1 MANASPPSASTT
13 TTTPSS
19 AWSRLV
25 QLTRTASEGSRTKST
40 GSLRQSSQASSPSSH
55 MPSSLRPAKKRRV
68 PESPPPRFAAKHLAP
83 LSPEVD
89 GMLNMSPR
97 KSTDHISSSPITNH
111 DCITACPCRVE
122 DVECVASQQQKDNA
136 RPDPPLVG
144 RQQPS
149 KASESDQDA
158 TSRRQRTGS
167 CPSPTQRMPS
177 PAPRPDGLDTT
188 RNGALPQSGELPTAG
203 ISAYKNK
210 AAKEPTSSNTCD
222 FAKLKDEDLVGR
234 VVSETEQPS
243 TAPNLLATATGLQE
257 GDQNSVNKTP
267 ISKRQSPAPASTDE
281 SSQLA
286 TPSSS
291 PTTKPDTRTND
302 TQPDAFKPHKSTPAL
317 KTKRRLTLHGG
328 SYERQTPHKK
338 RKTQTKRK
346 DGVQTTLSLA
356 IGSSAGMRECKL
368 CDTVYNPFH
377 PEDVKVHTKRHAAA
391 VKRERKSEGISGLT
405 ENSLVE

>member
-1 MANASPPSASTT
+1 MANASPPSAST

-25 QLTRTASEGSRTKST
+25 QLTRTASEGSRTKSS
-40 GSLRQSSQASSPSSH
+40 GSLRQPRQASSPSSH
-55 MPSSLRPAKKRRV
+55 TPSSVRPAKNRRV
-68 PESPPPRFAAKHLAP
+68 PESPPPRSAANHLAP
-83 LSPEVD
+83 LSPELN

-97 KSTDHISSSPITNH
+97 KSTDQISSSPISNH

-122 DVECVASQQQKDNA
+122 DVECVALQQQKDNA
-136 RPDPPLVG
+136 RPDSPRTG
-144 RQQPS
+144 RQQPA
-149 KASESDQDA
+149 KAGEFDQDA
-158 TSRRQRTGS
+158 TPRRQRTGS
-167 CPSPTQRMPS
+167 RPSPSQRMPS
-177 PAPRPDGLDTT
+177 PALRPDGLDTR
-188 RNGALPQSGELPTAG
+188 RNGALPHSGEQPTAK
-203 ISAYKNK
+203 IPAYKNK
-210 AAKEPTSSNTCD
+210 AAKEPASSDPCD
-222 FAKLKDEDLVGR
+222 FANLEDEDFVGR

-243 TAPNLLATATGLQE
+243 TAPSFSATATGLQE
-257 GDQNSVNKTP
+257 GDQNSVNKTT
-267 ISKRQSPAPASTDE
+267 ISKRQSPSPAGTDE

-291 PTTKPDTRTND
+291 PTTKPGTRTND
-302 TQPDAFKPHKSTPAL
+302 TQTDATKPHKSAPAP
-317 KTKRRLTLHGG
+317 KAKRRLTLHGG
-328 SYERQTPHKK
+328 SYEKQTSQKK

-405 ENSLVE
+405 KNSLVA

>member
-13 TTTPSS
+13 TTTPPS

-25 QLTRTASEGSRTKST
+25 QLTRSASEGSRTKST
-40 GSLRQSSQASSPSSH
+40 GSPRQLSQASSPSSH
-55 MPSSLRPAKKRRV
+55 TPSSERPAKKRRV
-68 PESPPPRFAAKHLAP
+68 PESPPPRSAAKHLAP
-83 LSPEVD
+83 LSPELD
-89 GMLNMSPR
+89 GILNMSPR
-97 KSTDHISSSPITNH
+97 NSRDHMSGSPISSH
-111 DCITACPCRVE
+111 DCIIACPCRVE
-122 DVECVASQQQKDNA
+122 DVDCVALQQQKDNA
-136 RPDPPLVG
+136 RPESSRVR
-144 RQQPS
+144 RQEPA
-149 KASESDQDA
+149 KAGEFDQHA
-158 TSRRQRTGS
+158 TPRRQRTGS
-167 CPSPTQRMPS
+167 RPSPTQRMPS
-177 PAPRPDGLDTT
+177 PALRPDGLDTR
-188 RNGALPQSGELPTAG
+188 RNGALPHSGEQPTVETP
-203 ISAYKNK
+203 AYKNK
-210 AAKEPTSSNTCD
+210 AVTEPTSSDPYD
-222 FAKLKDEDLVGR
+222 FANLEDEDLVGR

-243 TAPNLLATATGLQE
+243 TAPTLLATATGLQQ

-267 ISKRQSPAPASTDE
+267 ISKRQSPSPASTDE

-291 PTTKPDTRTND
+291 PTTKLDTRTND
-302 TQPDAFKPHKSTPAL
+302 TQTDAIKPHISAPAL

-328 SYERQTPHKK
+328 SYERQASHKK

-391 VKRERKSEGISGLT
+391 VKRELKSEGISGLT